1 MGTNYDE
8 SKRLSELN
16 AKIKQHDARLAQLRA
31 IPNYQNSPNLL
42 AEIEQETHEREQH
55 VSERVRIKQLLQL
68 KEELASIDQKI
79 AQKERM
85 VTSQQQQVEAA
96 QRALEQTEKELAS
109 LFVDRQK
116 KQSQLD
122 NVANP
127 VSPAQTTR
135 FAPDSGQATMV
146 IPTVPSP
153 AAPSHT
159 PPPAVL
165 LLPDGTRLPL
175 PPQKEETIIGREG
188 SDINL
193 SSIDAQALVSRR
205 HARINY
211 QKQQWTITD
220 LKSTNHTW
228 VGTKQLTP
236 YVPMTITHGTALT
249 FGTITLTFLVG

>member
-1 MGTNYDE
+1 MGTTYDE

-68 KEELASIDQKI
+68 KEELTSIDQKI
-79 AQKERM
+79 AQQERM
-85 VTSQQQQVEAA
+85 ITRQQQQVEAA
-96 QRALEQTEKELAS
+96 QRVLEQAEKDLAS
-109 LFVDRQK
+109 LLVDRQK

-122 NVANP
+122 NIANP
-127 VSPAQTTR
+127 VSSTQTTR
-135 FAPDSGQATMV
+135 FAGDPVSMIMV
-146 IPTVPSP
+146 TSP
-153 AAPSHT
+153 APAFS
-159 PPPAVL
+159 PPAAVL
-165 LLPDGTRLPL
+165 LLPDGTRLPF
-175 PPQKEETIIGREG
+175 PPQKEEIIIGREG

-211 QKQQWTITD
+211 QQQQWTITD

-236 YVPMTITHGTALT
+236 YVPMTISHGTPLT
-249 FGTITLTFLVG
+249 FGTITVTFLVG